1 MGLSNDILSGS
12 SRRFHLWMIA
22 GLVHLAI
29 SAAGS
34 FVGTDFPAVLGLYGY
49 YSGSVSKLS
58 FFAPGVGS
66 QLRVLYHGLNESG
79 ITVEGS
85 LLTGR
90 GETDLRIAKIVAN
103 FWRDHATDE
112 LRRALAAS
120 WAGTVF
126 GKNPNLVSVTITL
139 DSYTFRR
146 CAISGR
152 DTVQNGV
159 PTTTPRSTRQGS
171 PDEYFGDE
179 VRKF

>member
-1 MGLSNDILSGS
+1 
-12 SRRFHLWMIA
+12 MIA

-139 DSYTFRR
+139 DSYDLPSMRYFREGYRPKWRPYYYATFDKAGESR
-146 CAISGR
+146 
-152 DTVQNGV
+152 
-159 PTTTPRSTRQGS
+159 
-171 PDEYFGDE
+171 
-179 VRKF
+179 